1 MIKLDDKQIRRFESD
16 LKTFAKRAYP
26 FATKQT
32 INGTAFEAQKRAK
45 ANIRES
51 MITRNRFTESSIRV
65 VQAKGLVVSRQEARM
80 GSIAPYM
87 ADQEFGATQHST
99 GKTGV
104 GLSTSYAAGQGE
116 SKPRTRLP
124 RKANALQNVRLSKRR
139 GRIKGSK
146 RQQNFVKVKQAAE
159 NGDRYVFLDL
169 RRGPGIF
176 RVLGGKRKPRIRMI
190 ADLSHRSV
198 VIPKNPTIGPAA
210 EAARRGIPVRYER
223 ALRFQLKRQ
232 GILGV

>member
-1 MIKLDDKQIRRFESD
+1 MIKIDNKQIKRFEAD

-26 FATKQT
+26 FATKST
-32 INGTAFEAQKRAK
+32 INGTAFETQSRAK

-51 MITRNRFTESSIRV
+51 MTTRNRFTESSVRV
-65 VQAKGLVVSRQEARM
+65 VQAKGLDVGRQEART
-80 GSIAPYM
+80 GSTAPYM
-87 ADQEFGATQHST
+87 ADQEFGVTHHAT
-99 GKTGV
+99 GKHGV
-104 GLSTSYAAGQGE
+104 TLQTSYSAGQGE
-116 SKPRTRLP
+116 AKPRTRLP
-124 RKANALQNVRLSKRR
+124 RKANAMQNVQLSKRR
-139 GRIKGSK
+139 GRAKGSK
-146 RQQNFVKVKQAAE
+146 LQQNFVKVKQAAE

-169 RRGPGIF
+169 RRGPGVF

-198 VIPKNPTIGPAA
+198 VIPRNPWLAPAA

-232 GILGV
+232 GLFEG